1 MKWNPFNYLARRER
15 IGAPAK
21 TEEIV
26 PKLTTARDRADMARD
41 SRDWRRAADL
51 YREHLTAN
59 PGDFGI
65 WVQMGHCEKE
75 AGNFAEA
82 EVCYRSALELSPDDA
97 DLWLQIG
104 HLKKLLLRFEEA
116 AAAYRKSLLL
126 DPDQKPAKGEL
137 SWLENVLSSF
147 TYARVTAERPVE
159 DRQPQET
166 KVLAAPIAT
175 IGAERATDSG
185 ALNAAAEAA
194 VRSGNPLLAVC
205 ITRLM
210 LRNDP

>member
-1 MKWNPFNYLARRER
+1 M
-15 IGAPAK
+15 
-21 TEEIV
+21 T
-26 PKLTTARDRADMARD
+26 RD

-65 WVQMGHCEKE
+65 WVQMGHCVKKK

-126 DPDQKPAKGEL
+126 ILIRNLRKASFRGLKMCSP
-137 SWLENVLSSF
+137 VL
-147 TYARVTAERPVE
+147 R
-159 DRQPQET
+159 
-166 KVLAAPIAT
+166 
-175 IGAERATDSG
+175 
-185 ALNAAAEAA
+185 
-194 VRSGNPLLAVC
+194 
-205 ITRLM
+205 TRG
-210 LRNDP
+210 